1 MSPPL
6 NIEDRSLEIYLREI
20 SELPTLTSEEERVLI
35 LKAKKRDRE
44 SIERLIYAHL
54 KFVVSLARHYQGY
67 GVPLGDLINEGNLGL
82 IKALK
87 KFDPDRKVR
96 FLSYAIWW
104 IRQSIMKAL
113 NEQSRLIRVSED
125 GRSKLKKM
133 KKAVVELMH
142 EIGGEP
148 TFHQIAQELGLSV
161 KEVKRTYQIVTT
173 EVSLDA
179 PIFPGESHTLLDITD
194 QTALPSPE
202 EAYETTERT
211 IRLTKAL
218 NTLPARERKILGL
231 YFGLNEAK
239 AYTLEEIGKKMG
251 ISRERV
257 RQLKSRALKTMR
269 RKYGYLLKDFIRK

>member
-20 SELPTLTSEEERVLI
+20 SELPTLNSVEERALI
-35 LKAKKRDRE
+35 LKAKEKDRE
-44 SIERLIYAHL
+44 AIERLIYAHL

-87 KFDPDRKVR
+87 KFDPERKVR

-148 TFHQIAQELGLSV
+148 TFHQIAKEQGLSV

-179 PIFPGESHTLLDITD
+179 PIYPGESHTLLDITD

-202 EAYETTERT
+202 ESYESAERT
-211 IRLTKAL
+211 SQLSAAL
-218 NTLPARERKILGL
+218 NTLPDREKRILCL
-231 YFGLNEAK
+231 YFGLDEEK
-239 AYTLEEIGKKMG
+239 SFTLEEIGKKMG

-269 RKYGYLLKDFIRK
+269 RKYGYLLKDFIRR

>member
-1 MSPPL
+1 MCPPL

-20 SELPTLTSEEERVLI
+20 SELPTLTSTEERALI
-35 LKAKKRDRE
+35 RKAKGRDRE
-44 SIERLIYAHL
+44 AIERLIYAHL

-87 KFDPDRKVR
+87 KFDPERKVR

-148 TFHQIAQELGLSV
+148 TFHQIAEELGLSV
-161 KEVKRTYQIVTT
+161 KEVKRTYQIVTI

-179 PIFPGESHTLLDITD
+179 PIYPGENHTLLDITD

-202 EAYETTERT
+202 EAYESTERT
-211 IRLTKAL
+211 DRLSKAL
-218 NTLPARERKILGL
+218 DTLPAREKKILCL
-231 YFGLNEAK
+231 YFGLDEDK
-239 AYTLEEIGKKMG
+239 AFTLEEIGVKMG

-269 RKYGYLLKDFIRK
+269 RKYSYLLKDFIKK